1 MIEKDPEIVNNEEV
15 KEKLTNEEDIILL
28 DVREPDEFSLSHIP
42 EAINIPLGEIENRAS
57 ELDKEKDM
65 YVICRTGNRS
75 DMAARILST
84 LEFKKV
90 FNVIP
95 GMIQWTGETESSEE

>member
-42 EAINIPLGEIENRAS
+42 EAINIPLGEIEIRAS

-95 GMIQWTGETESSEE
+95 GMIQWTGETESSGE

>member
-95 GMIQWTGETESSEE
+95 GMIQWTDETESSEE